1 MKDNQQQNNTAADA
15 PFRIRIRFAKKGDK
29 KYLSHHD
36 LMRFFER
43 AIRRAGL
50 PVRMSRGYNPR
61 PKFSIA
67 AALGVG
73 IAAENEILDIEFDER
88 LSPEVVRNRLADRM
102 PPGIEINQAEALPR
116 KGARVSA
123 AWYEVTMPGKAEITS
138 QAIDTLLEQDE
149 VYVERTAKDRDVRR
163 INIRP
168 HILEIQKRGSTLRL
182 HLAISAN
189 GAARPEEVIAVLAGS
204 NPIDFRELE
213 IVRTTLETEPDQQT

>member
-1 MKDNQQQNNTAADA
+1 MKDNQQENNTAADA
-15 PFRIRIRFAKKGDK
+15 PFRVRVRFAKKGDK

-73 IAAENEILDIEFDER
+73 IVAENEILDIELDER
-88 LSPEVVRNRLADRM
+88 LSPEVVHNRLAGRM
-102 PPGIEINQAEALPR
+102 PPGIEINQAETLPR
-116 KGARVSA
+116 KGTRVSA
-123 AWYEVTMPGKAEITS
+123 AWYEVTLPDNIEAAN
-138 QAIDTLLEQDE
+138 QAIDTLLEQGE
-149 VYVERTAKDRDVRR
+149 VYVERTAKNKDVRR

-204 NPIDFRELE
+204 NTVDFRELE
-213 IVRTTLETEPDQQT
+213 IVRTTLETEPGQQT